1 MGKEEVKMV
10 WHILVIVVGVL
21 TAVGWICPA
30 ASSNLVFGALVVIF
44 GALALWSFSKAKK
57 KAA

>member
-1 MGKEEVKMV
+1 MV

-21 TAVGWICPA
+21 TAIGWICPA

>member
-1 MGKEEVKMV
+1 MV

-21 TAVGWICPA
+21 TAIGAICPA
-30 ASSNLVFGALVVIF
+30 WSADVVFGALVVIF
-44 GALALWSFSKAKK
+44 GVLALWSFNKAKK